1 MDGGKNRG
9 DENQEVRRGREQRV
23 GPSSRA
29 SLEAAASNC
38 TSDGSQPPLGKTQ
51 LSGRLRLVTT
61 RTFPAALAMGIAQH
75 TMRGT
80 ERPLV
85 PMWRIKVT

>member
-38 TSDGSQPPLGKTQ
+38 TSDGSQPPLGTKK
-51 LSGRLRLVTT
+51 
-61 RTFPAALAMGIAQH
+61 
-75 TMRGT
+75 
-80 ERPLV
+80 E
-85 PMWRIKVT
+85 